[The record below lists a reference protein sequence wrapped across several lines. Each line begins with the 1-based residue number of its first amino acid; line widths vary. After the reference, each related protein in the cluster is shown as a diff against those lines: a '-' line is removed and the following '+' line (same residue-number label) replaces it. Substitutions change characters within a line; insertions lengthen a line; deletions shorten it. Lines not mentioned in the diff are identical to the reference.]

1 MRMGLWLC
9 VPLFLVAGTIAAE
22 GKPDFSGRWVLVN
35 AAESASAA
43 ARGLVVRESFEAP
56 VTVMTVERRLENGV
70 RSDTYR
76 IGLSGGLVGG
86 TAADGRGTA
95 TRFSVTWDGDKLV
108 IETGSYSGPTRESGP
123 YSEHNEVWSLDSQG
137 RLVITVTDR
146 GTATELRTNQLTY
159 RRP

>member
-9 VPLFLVAGTIAAE
+9 VTLFSLAGTIAAE

-43 ARGLVVRESFEAP
+43 AHELVVRESFEAP
-56 VTVMTVERRLENGV
+56 VTVMTVERRSEIGV
-70 RSDTYR
+70 HSDTYR
-76 IGLSGGLVGG
+76 IGLSGGMVGG
-86 TAADGRGTA
+86 LAADGRGTA

-146 GTATELRTNQLTY
+146 GTATELRTSQLTY
-159 RRP
+159 RKP